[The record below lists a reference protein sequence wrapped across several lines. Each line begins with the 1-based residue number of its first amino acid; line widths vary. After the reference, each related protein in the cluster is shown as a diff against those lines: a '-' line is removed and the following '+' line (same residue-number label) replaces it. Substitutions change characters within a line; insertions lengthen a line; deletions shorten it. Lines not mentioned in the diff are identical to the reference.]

1 MCNKEIVKVTIDII
15 RRGVVGGT
23 YHPQLVWAILAQEP
37 VGFDPFRFPTHP
49 HLMGLDGRKLDTTE
63 FGKLK
68 VSLSCGVTLLPN
80 ILQKVRSDSA
90 AFVSAS
96 DEEVNCSAEA
106 RTSEEERG
114 TVEP

>member
-1 MCNKEIVKVTIDII
+1 MKMSIVVCNKEIVKVTTDTI

-96 DEEVNCSAEA
+96 DEEVNCCSDA
-106 RTSEEERG
+106 RR
-114 TVEP
+114 